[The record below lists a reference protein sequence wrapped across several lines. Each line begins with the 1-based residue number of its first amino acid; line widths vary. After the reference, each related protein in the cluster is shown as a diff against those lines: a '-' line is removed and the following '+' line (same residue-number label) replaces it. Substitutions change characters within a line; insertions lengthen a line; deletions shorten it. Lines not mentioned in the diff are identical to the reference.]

1 MSLRHTLLGF
11 LYLSPLTGYEIKTH
25 MDNSTQ
31 FFWHASLSQIYPELN
46 KLEQE
51 GLLQSEVYPQQ
62 GKPDKRIYTITQ
74 TGRAAL
80 LGWLGEPID
89 HLPATK
95 DPPLLK
101 LFFSGVLDKQ
111 TVLAQLRNQ
120 LELHRA
126 QLAHYERET
135 AAYAAQIIAVT
146 GLVREGVMWKLV
158 EQFGEELERTHIRW
172 LENAIMTVEREL

>member
-11 LYLSPLTGYEIKTH
+11 LYLGPMTGYEIKTH

-46 KLEQE
+46 KLEEE
-51 GLLQSEVYPQQ
+51 GFLNSEVHPQQ
-62 GKPDKRIYTITQ
+62 GKPDKRTYTITQ
-74 TGRAAL
+74 TGRSAL
-80 LGWLGEPID
+80 LGWLGEPVD

-95 DPPLLK
+95 DPLLLK

-111 TVLAQLRNQ
+111 AVLAQLRSQ
-120 LELHRA
+120 LELHLV

-135 AAYAAQIIAVT
+135 TAYASQIIADT

-158 EQFGEELERTHIRW
+158 EQYGEELERTYIHW
-172 LENAIMTVEREL
+172 LENAIVTVEREL